1 MANKN
6 EKIAQEILDAIG
18 GEGNIVKSTHCATRL
33 RIVLQRSDP
42 SAKEKV
48 KKIDGVVTVVENNGQ
63 FQIVIGN
70 NVGEVYKYFE
80 ALTGKSS
87 NEEKETENKGSVLN
101 RVIATMSAVF
111 APFIYILAAAGI
123 LQGLLIL
130 INLIIPAF
138 EKTGTYE
145 VFNFISW
152 APFTFLPIFI
162 AITASKHFNVNT
174 YIAVACS
181 AALVTP
187 ELTGIIDRIGDGE
200 TVRFFGMPLT
210 ETSYTSSVLPPLLL
224 VWILSYLEKYLNK
237 VINDV
242 IKPLFVPF
250 LAIIIMVP
258 LTLLVIGPISTV
270 VAHGIANGYN
280 SLVEVAPWL
289 AGAIIGGVW
298 QVFVIFGV
306 HWGITPVVLANFEQY
321 GSDSFQAYQTIAV
334 IAQVGAVVG
343 VLIKAKS
350 QEIKRIS
357 SSAGITGIFGITEP
371 SIYGVNLRFKKP
383 FIIACISGA
392 VGAFVASFFNPKYYA
407 YAGLPGPITIVNGY
421 NADNAGSI
429 WGILIGSAIAVIL
442 PIILIQ
448 VFGYGEDTTEQV
460 EDADVNN
467 SNKVANNE
475 QLEVSLSAPVSGKL
489 VKLVDVPDPVFSG
502 GMMGYGVAI
511 EPSHSTI
518 NSPVEGKVTM
528 IAPTKHAI
536 GIDTLDGAE
545 ILIHIGLE
553 TVELKGEGFEVQ
565 VSEGDSIKI
574 GTPLVKFDKEAIVEK
589 GYNTITPVIVTNSV
603 EFSEIMPVDATDVE
617 EGQTILNIIK
627 K

>member
-589 GYNTITPVIVTNSV
+589 GYNTITPVIVTNSA

>member
-33 RIVLQRSDP
+33 RVVLQRSDP

-80 ALTGKSS
+80 VLTGKSS

-130 INLIIPAF
+130 INLIVPAF

-187 ELTGIIDRIGDGE
+187 ELTDIIDRIGDGE

-224 VWILSYLEKYLNK
+224 VWVLSYLEKYLNK

-442 PIILIQ
+442 PIILVQ

-467 SNKVANNE
+467 SNKLANNE

-489 VKLVDVPDPVFSG
+489 VKLEDVPDPVFSE

-574 GTPLVKFDKEAIVEK
+574 GTPLVKFDKETIVEK
-589 GYNTITPVIVTNSV
+589 GYNTITPVIVTNSS
-603 EFSEIMPVDATDVE
+603 EFSEIMPADVTNVE